1 MYSAQ
6 YTKCSQTVSISS
18 PFFALLDTERL
29 NHTIL
34 CVGGPANLSPRSNI
48 VRKIDAGDRSYPSVN
63 MCVHYLKLPDYTSK
77 EVMREKM
84 LIATKDKRHLFELQ
98 DFESNKYHEI
108 R

>member
-48 VRKIDAGDRSYPSVN
+48 VRKNDTGNGSYPSIN
-63 MCVHYLKLPDYTSK
+63 MCVHHLKLPDCTLK
-77 EVMREKM
+77 EVMRENLLM
-84 LIATKDKRHLFELQ
+84 ATKEKSFHL
-98 DFESNKYHEI
+98 N
-108 R
+108 